1 MAWSVRGQDSTA
13 AYVHRPI
20 DVVTGGLDNRGDM
33 PVDSDTVPVGAQAP
47 EFTLQ
52 AANDGRD
59 VSLSDYRGRAVV
71 LVFLRGFG

>member
-1 MAWSVRGQDSTA
+1 M
-13 AYVHRPI
+13 PI
-20 DVVTGGLDNRGDM
+20 RLIDGATVSPDNRRDM
-33 PVDSDTVPVGAQAP
+33 PVDSDTVPVGSQAP

-59 VSLSDYRGRAVV
+59 VSLSDYRGRPVV